1 MTAMETDGIRLSV
14 IKPRFLH
21 SNSTSHTWPF
31 SAVAELIDNAFDV
44 RAQQIWIDKTVI
56 KSQLCLTFTDN
67 GSGMNMDELY
77 NMLSFGFSDKVALD
91 GHVPIGLY
99 GNGFKSGSMRLGKD
113 AIVFTKNESGMHVGM
128 LSQTYLEKINAKLVL
143 VPIISFNEQKQLVQK
158 PGCDAN
164 VKAITTYSLM
174 NSETELLAELEAI
187 PGRKGTRIIIWNL
200 KRDDRGY
207 PDFNFEHDKNDIR
220 IPEKNSDQK
229 RGNKKQETVDY
240 VAPDNE
246 YSLRAYCSILYLK
259 PRIQIILR
267 KQKVKTQLVAKN
279 LAYIEKDV
287 YKPQFLAPNAINIT
301 FGYNCRNKEHYGLMM
316 YHNNRLIKAYKR
328 VGCQSKANNKG
339 VGVVGVVEC
348 NFLNP
353 IHNKQDFAY
362 TEEYRRTMETLG
374 VKLNDYW
381 NTMQERK
388 GKKSDPQSPLE
399 EQNIPDQTW
408 VQCDSCL
415 KWRKVPDGVTISEDD
430 EWFCSM
436 NTDPWFSNCS
446 EPEEPGANDDVVT
459 SCTYDKTPKKRK
471 CEQVKQTAAD
481 KPPSPRTPRNGEMQ
495 PSVSSGK
502 RDLEPNQ
509 SQETNSNKRDISEL
523 EEPENNV
530 DSDHSTNE
538 KTHKRRKCEQVKQM
552 AADKPP
558 SPRTP
563 HNGEMQPSVSS
574 GQRDLEPNQSQE
586 TNSNERDISE
596 LEEPE
601 NNVDSDHST
610 NEKTHKKRRSERV
623 KQMAADKA
631 PSGRD
636 LEPDWNQGTDFNK
649 RDRSFPDDDEDDDD
663 DDDDD
668 DDISYESTRKRRKT
682 KRIQQIA
689 QEKPTVPQNEDMQL
703 QLSSDERLSEPN
715 QSLETG
721 INKSLRRSL
730 SYENTSAKKQKLN
743 GSGPTDLHQNSNDDD
758 DDIIMEDI
766 GTSSN
771 NIVTENVNK
780 CEGDASNDYSS
791 QGNQP
796 MPGSIQRE
804 METSH
809 QTHHQESSND
819 TMEQENKRLSLK
831 VQELEKQIS
840 DLRSK
845 YEESLKE
852 IDRLKAQCKELQ
864 DLKAESGTGGPRIQ
878 QRTAAK

>member
-1 MTAMETDGIRLSV
+1 M
-14 IKPRFLH
+14 
-21 SNSTSHTWPF
+21 N
-31 SAVAELIDNAFDV
+31 
-44 RAQQIWIDKTVI
+44 QDK
-56 KSQLCLTFTDN
+56 
-67 GSGMNMDELY
+67 LY
-77 NMLSFGFSDKVALD
+77 KMLSFGFSDKVAVH

-128 LSQTYLEKINAKLVL
+128 LSQTYLEKINVEKVL
-143 VPIISFNEQKQLVQK
+143 VPIISFNKQKQLVQK
-158 PGCDAN
+158 PDLDAN

-200 KRDDRGY
+200 KRDKRGY
-207 PDFNFEHDKNDIR
+207 PDFNFKHDEYDIR

-267 KQKVKTQLVAKN
+267 KQKVKTQLVDKN

-287 YKPQFLAPNAINIT
+287 YKPQFLAPKTINIT
-301 FGYNCRNKEHYGLMM
+301 FGYNCRNKEHYGVMM
-316 YHNNRLIKAYKR
+316 YHKNRLIKAYEK

-353 IHNKQDFAY
+353 IHNKQDFEH
-362 TEEYRRTMETLG
+362 TDEYRLTMDALG

-399 EQNIPDQTW
+399 EQNSPDQTW
-408 VQCDSCL
+408 VQCNSCL
-415 KWRKVPDGVTISEDD
+415 KWRKVPDGVKISEDD
-430 EWFCSM
+430 AWDCSM
-436 NTDPWFSNCS
+436 NTDPRFRDCS
-446 EPEEPGANDDVVT
+446 VPEEPGANDDPVT
-459 SCTYDKTPKKRK
+459 HCTYEKTPKKRRSERVK
-471 CEQVKQTAAD
+471 QMAADKPPSPRTPRNGETQPSVSSGQRDLEPNQSQETDSNKRDISELEEPENNVDSVHSTNEKTHKRRRSEQVKQTAAD
-481 KPPSPRTPRNGEMQ
+481 KPPSPRTPRNGETQ
-495 PSVSSGK
+495 PSVSSGQ

-538 KTHKRRKCEQVKQM
+538 KTHKKRKSERLQQM
-552 AADKPP
+552 TADIPP
-558 SPRTP
+558 IPCTP
-563 HNGEMQPSVSS
+563 QSKEMQPSLSS
-574 GQRDLEPNQSQE
+574 GQRDLEPDRNQE
-586 TNSNERDISE
+586 TDI
-596 LEEPE
+596 
-601 NNVDSDHST
+601 
-610 NEKTHKKRRSERV
+610 
-623 KQMAADKA
+623 
-631 PSGRD
+631 
-636 LEPDWNQGTDFNK
+636 NK
-649 RDRSFPDDDEDDDD
+649 RDRSVPEEPEA

-668 DDISYESTRKRRKT
+668 DDISDERTQKRRKT

-689 QEKPTVPQNEDMQL
+689 PNKPTVPQNEDMQL

-730 SYENTSAKKQKLN
+730 SYENTSAKKQKLI
-743 GSGPTDLHQNSNDDD
+743 GSGPTDLHQNSNDNDD
-758 DDIIMEDI
+758 DDDIIIMEDI

-796 MPGSIQRE
+796 MPGSNLYINCNGIAQRE

-819 TMEQENKRLSLK
+819 TMEQEIKRLKMYCGELALK
-831 VQELEKQIS
+831 VQELKKHIS

-852 IDRLKAQCKELQ
+852 IDRLKALQ

-878 QRTAAK
+878 TAAK

>member
-1 MTAMETDGIRLSV
+1 
-14 IKPRFLH
+14 
-21 SNSTSHTWPF
+21 
-31 SAVAELIDNAFDV
+31 
-44 RAQQIWIDKTVI
+44 
-56 KSQLCLTFTDN
+56 
-67 GSGMNMDELY
+67 
-77 NMLSFGFSDKVALD
+77 
-91 GHVPIGLY
+91 
-99 GNGFKSGSMRLGKD
+99 
-113 AIVFTKNESGMHVGM
+113 MHVGM
-128 LSQTYLEKINAKLVL
+128 LSQTYLEKINAENIL
-143 VPIISFNEQKQLVQK
+143 VPIISFNKQRQLVQK

-538 KTHKRRKCEQVKQM
+538 KTHK
-552 AADKPP
+552 
-558 SPRTP
+558 
-563 HNGEMQPSVSS
+563 
-574 GQRDLEPNQSQE
+574 
-586 TNSNERDISE
+586 
-596 LEEPE
+596 
-601 NNVDSDHST
+601 
-610 NEKTHKKRRSERV
+610 KRRSERV